1 MYYFKDENDVER
13 SIHFIHHGR
22 RKNNPPKNTE
32 CRICDAE
39 KNVLGMAIAKRLEKF
54 PVIFGSDEADSLREK
69 YGRRVKEVMKVGDGE
84 TSIAIITADNFCYA
98 TARKVSL
105 KKALEN
111 AGLSK
116 VARKNAWHAV
126 EIAHAAAAAIQA
138 E

>member
-1 MYYFKDENDVER
+1 MYYFKDENGTER

-32 CRICDAE
+32 CRICDAD

-54 PVIFGSDEADSLREK
+54 PVIFAPDEAEDVRKK
-69 YGRRVKEVMKVGDGE
+69 YGRRIREIMKADGE
-84 TSIAIITADNFCYA
+84 FSVAVVTADNFCYA

-105 KKALEN
+105 RKALDK

-116 VARKNAWHAV
+116 IARTNAWHAV